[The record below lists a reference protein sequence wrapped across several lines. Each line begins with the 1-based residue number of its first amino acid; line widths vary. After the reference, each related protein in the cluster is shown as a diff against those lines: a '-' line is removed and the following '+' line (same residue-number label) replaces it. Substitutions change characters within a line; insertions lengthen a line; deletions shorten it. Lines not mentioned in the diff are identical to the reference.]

1 MFFNAHTYYSIKR
14 NGGAVEPTRIVGAL
28 LADSAITG
36 VVSWTDLHDETTIQA
51 FMAQL
56 GKDEA
61 HLESGLM
68 DHYKLDLRSHES
80 YEGREGYAFSHQTP
94 QLRELVMKA
103 CGFDSPE
110 QARGVAHNFIESGVD
125 INLLRHNSS
134 IQKEVRKALSAADIE
149 SISRDMANFFKADQT
164 DTKTKLTAYSDLIVK
179 HDLEGLDGWVA
190 LWADIT
196 SLLLKKDANEHATRA
211 ALLLAAELTA
221 KDYQQIIAT

>member
-1 MFFNAHTYYSIKR
+1 
-14 NGGAVEPTRIVGAL
+14 
-28 LADSAITG
+28 
-36 VVSWTDLHDETTIQA
+36 
-51 FMAQL
+51 
-56 GKDEA
+56 
-61 HLESGLM
+61 
-68 DHYKLDLRSHES
+68 
-80 YEGREGYAFSHQTP
+80 
-94 QLRELVMKA
+94 
-103 CGFDSPE
+103 
-110 QARGVAHNFIESGVD
+110 
-125 INLLRHNSS
+125 
-134 IQKEVRKALSAADIE
+134 VRKALSAADIE

>member
-110 QARGVAHNFIESGVD
+110 Q
-125 INLLRHNSS
+125 
-134 IQKEVRKALSAADIE
+134 EVRKALSAADIE